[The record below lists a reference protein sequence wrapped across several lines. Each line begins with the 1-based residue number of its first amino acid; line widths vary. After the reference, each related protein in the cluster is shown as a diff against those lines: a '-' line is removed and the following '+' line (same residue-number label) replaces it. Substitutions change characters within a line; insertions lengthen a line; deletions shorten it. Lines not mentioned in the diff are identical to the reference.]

1 MSSSQSRS
9 SKKSQVLI
17 ALNPVDSDDYMKSAL
32 FSEIQILQTI
42 KSENVVALYDVM
54 ESSHNY
60 YIIQE
65 LCDGDLENMLQ
76 KEKKLDED
84 KAINL
89 LKEICNGFL
98 ALVREGIVHR

>member
-1 MSSSQSRS
+1 
-9 SKKSQVLI
+9 
-17 ALNPVDSDDYMKSAL
+17 MKSAL

-65 LCDGDLENMLQ
+65 FCDGDLEG
-76 KEKKLDED
+76 
-84 KAINL
+84 L
-89 LKEICNGFL
+89 L
-98 ALVREGIVHR
+98 